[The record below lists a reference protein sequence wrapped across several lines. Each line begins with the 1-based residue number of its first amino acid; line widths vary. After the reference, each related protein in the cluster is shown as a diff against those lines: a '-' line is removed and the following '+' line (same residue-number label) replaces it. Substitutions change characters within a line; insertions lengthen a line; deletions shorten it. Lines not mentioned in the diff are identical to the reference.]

1 MARWPG
7 SSERAGRRR
16 RALSKQRAARS
27 RPQGL
32 RSAGGHRASQ
42 GCEPSALGPQTL
54 TRTYL
59 LVAVVGD
66 LLLDAVRELGAGI
79 LRIFPCSC
87 AWKLS
92 PEEKVTPFT
101 GGFPTAAKIT
111 FFLPSASDFFPA
123 PHARTASR
131 PGRPTEEAGPTCHIC
146 RKAVPLCRKRR
157 IPNAQASA
165 SKPALALTVQTCA

>member
-1 MARWPG
+1 MRDKGVNAAGQSEGGQERGQRLARWPG

-16 RALSKQRAARS
+16 SALSKQRAARS
-27 RPQGL
+27 HPQGL

-92 PEEKVTPFT
+92 PEEK
-101 GGFPTAAKIT
+101 GDSLHRW
-111 FFLPSASDFFPA
+111 LPDSS
-123 PHARTASR
+123 
-131 PGRPTEEAGPTCHIC
+131 
-146 RKAVPLCRKRR
+146 
-157 IPNAQASA
+157 
-165 SKPALALTVQTCA
+165 